1 MEKETFYEK
10 LQKLEPTVKEY
21 FDLKKIAE
29 TSESMYIKEK
39 CDAFKPH
46 FGESEGHD
54 EKSLVSTLKI
64 IRIIMA
70 VAAIWGVICV
80 IIGIANLSGMDIAL
94 GVGICVGV
102 FFLYRYLNGK
112 FKEKLCAAQER
123 ANAENAYQE
132 RIEKARTEHRAIVAT
147 VDAKHEE
154 MKAKFEELGLSSLLF
169 YLHSYQDFSE
179 MLAYAKNHPKQTTA
193 SSYLKMAS
201 EESKK
206 MRELLYKQKQYDY
219 EETPGYADNDIT
231 YPYDLDEI
239 LQHDREERYRHDL
252 EMQRRE
258 EEARHS
264 AELRERQRAW
274 DEKKKQEA
282 QDRIEHRKKNW
293 EEINERSRLEKE
305 LRHQCNTCSLSSKCY
320 MRGSFPC
327 PTYRPR

>member
-54 EKSLVSTLKI
+54 EKSLLSTLKI

-132 RIEKARTEHRAIVAT
+132 RIEKARTEHRTVVAT
-147 VDAKHEE
+147 IQARYEE
-154 MKAKFEELGLSSLLF
+154 LKKKFEEDNLASILL
-169 YLHSYQDFSE
+169 YIHGYNDFSE
-179 MLAYAKNHPKQTTA
+179 MLSYAQEHPKQTTPGPCLKVMAEREKKKNESEAYYSSMYA
-193 SSYLKMAS
+193 SIMQDISF
-201 EESKK
+201 ES
-206 MRELLYKQKQYDY
+206 DD
-219 EETPGYADNDIT
+219 TD
-231 YPYDLDEI
+231 DLAAI

-282 QDRIEHRKKNW
+282 QDRIDHRKKNW